1 MRPFSSSGTTYS
13 HTSIVDLSCE
23 EMFHIVN
30 DVESYPEFISFCN
43 AGRLDQT
50 HADGYTASIEFHIG
64 KFSKHITTRNFVSP
78 YSSVSMKLV
87 SGPFKRMNGTWTFSE
102 LGKNKCQ
109 VNLEVEYEFS
119 NRATAL
125 ALGPF
130 TKTLPKVMLESF
142 KSEAKRRCKTQQFAN
157 RS

>member
-1 MRPFSSSGTTYS
+1 M
-13 HTSIVDLSCE
+13 
-23 EMFHIVN
+23 
-30 DVESYPEFISFCN
+30 
-43 AGRLDQT
+43 
-50 HADGYTASIEFHIG
+50 
-64 KFSKHITTRNFVSP
+64 KHITTRNLGSP
-78 YSSVSMKLV
+78 YSSVSMLLV

-102 LGKNKCQ
+102 LGEKKCQ

-142 KSEAKRRCKTQQFAN
+142 KSEARRRFRNQQLAN